1 MAITRSEANAA
12 AAMPSSG
19 IADFVSFP
27 GIVNTPPPREARSRE
42 PTPGPRWYPD
52 LPALRSRP
60 PPPCV
65 AHSEEAQAVKR

>member
-60 PPPCV
+60 PATLCCTFR
-65 AHSEEAQAVKR
+65 EAQAVKR